1 MKIAFV
7 PYDQFTALDL
17 VELYE
22 VLAGWPGAEVHF
34 VATGPDPVRA
44 HAGLVVLP
52 TGTLDSLTVPDLVVV
67 PGSDNPMPTTQ

>member
-17 VELYE
+17 VEPYE

-52 TGTLDSLTVPDLVVV
+52 TGTLDSLTA
-67 PGSDNPMPTTQ
+67 PTWW